1 MHSVLLHYT
10 SFMFLLQVATA
21 RCVSTARVP
30 TRAWWTASSSYSH
43 WKNAY
48 WKVSKLDPP
57 KVDGCRS
64 GKLKTGF
71 LNGFATAACYAVAR
85 NGFLPA
91 DKASL
96 NNCLS
101 HLSES
106 EQVTFNKTCAL
117 LNEIHN
123 FNLTQE
129 IGTWIGNMC
138 SQLCRGGYWKT
149 AGDLSTLSGV
159 EKQKPIW
166 LPHKDALKAVS
177 FPHT

>member
-1 MHSVLLHYT
+1 MHSILLHYT

-21 RCVSTARVP
+21 HCVSTARVP
-30 TRAWWTASSSYSH
+30 TCEQWTASSLYSH

-48 WKVSKLDPP
+48 WKVSQLDPP
-57 KVDGCRS
+57 KVDGHRS
-64 GKLKTGF
+64 GKWKTGF
-71 LNGFATAACYAVAR
+71 LNGFSTAASYTVAR
-85 NGFLPA
+85 NGFLLA
-91 DKASL
+91 DKALL

-106 EQVTFNKTCAL
+106 EQDTFNNTCAL

-138 SQLCRGGYWKT
+138 SQLCRGCLPWPCLRPSYH
-149 AGDLSTLSGV
+149 GV
-159 EKQKPIW
+159 MS
-166 LPHKDALKAVS
+166 VS
-177 FPHT
+177 C

>member
-1 MHSVLLHYT
+1 VCPLLG
-10 SFMFLLQVATA
+10 SLLMNDGQQAA
-21 RCVSTARVP
+21 CILIGRMP
-30 TRAWWTASSSYSH
+30 TGKSASWIH
-43 WKNAY
+43 PR
-48 WKVSKLDPP
+48 LMD
-57 KVDGCRS
+57 S

-71 LNGFATAACYAVAR
+71 LNGFATAACYTVAS

-91 DKASL
+91 DKALL
-96 NNCLS
+96 NICLS
-101 HLSES
+101 HFSES
-106 EQVTFNKTCAL
+106 EQDTFNNTCAL

-138 SQLCRGGYWKT
+138 SQLHRGGYWKT
-149 AGDLSTLSGV
+149 AADLSTLSGV